1 MTLFQVY
8 FKDLKLIVVLRS
20 LPNLEQTGPLHMSP
34 VDMAGPLAVT
44 NVTDLLGSYEN
55 FQPGFRDDKRPKT
68 SCDAKFEKKSKHGE
82 TQSYKFRPII
92 TLATLVA
99 VSLMSNGMLMM
110 WKIQKAKQDDA
121 EFIRKLHP
129 GNRAEV
135 FIWQNFQPTL
145 ITRSS

>member
-1 MTLFQVY
+1 M
-8 FKDLKLIVVLRS
+8 
-20 LPNLEQTGPLHMSP
+20 
-34 VDMAGPLAVT
+34 
-44 NVTDLLGSYEN
+44 
-55 FQPGFRDDKRPKT
+55 
-68 SCDAKFEKKSKHGE
+68 
-82 TQSYKFRPII
+82 FRPII

-129 GNRAEV
+129 GNRAEL